1 MISIS
6 YVSADTSIASSNS
19 SMTSSTGNT
28 SNISDEQQVFL
39 SILLTQ
45 LENQN
50 PLDPVDTTEFTNQ
63 LVAYSSLEQEMT
75 MNENLE
81 SIISSLASQT
91 ALSSISYIGA
101 DVELD
106 TSASIMQGDEAEWAY
121 VLEED
126 AKDVTLQVTDS
137 EGNVLASYDV
147 EDGSAGTYSM
157 TVANSDL
164 DMAVDEGTTL
174 YLGVIATD
182 SEGEN
187 IRTNVLAVVTVD
199 SIETTN
205 DKIMLS
211 AGSLTFTANEILS
224 LRQSSSS
231 QSLRTY

>member
-1 MISIS
+1 MTSIS
-6 YVSADTSIASSNS
+6 YVSADTSVASVGSGV
-19 SMTSSTGNT
+19 TSGTDNASD
-28 SNISDEQQVFL
+28 ISDEQQVFL

-106 TSASIMQGDEAEWAY
+106 TTASIMQGDEAEWAY

-126 AKDVTLQVTDS
+126 AKNITLQVTDS
-137 EGNVLASYDV
+137 EGNILSSYSV
-147 EDGSAGTYSM
+147 EDGAAGTYSM
-157 TVANSDL
+157 MVANSDL
-164 DMAVDEGTTL
+164 TEAVDEGTTL

-187 IRTNVLAVVTVD
+187 IRTDVLAIVTVD
-199 SIETTN
+199 GIETTS
-205 DKIMLS
+205 DEITLS
-211 AGSLTFTANEILS
+211 AGSLTFTSAEILS
-224 LRQSSSS
+224 LRQSNSS
-231 QSLRTY
+231 